1 MNLFANWQSY
11 WVDGGIQRGFVNT
24 LSAFVVGSLLTIAWG
39 LIVAMMR
46 MSRFSPVRFVALAYI
61 EVFRGTPITVQL
73 LTFFAAIPIL
83 TGLQLPPFET
93 AVLALAL
100 NSGGYIAESYRSGL
114 QAVPAG
120 QKEAAAAIG
129 MTRGQ
134 IFRRVTLP
142 LGIRVMLPAIGNTLA
157 GILLTTSFVF
167 LVGLE
172 DMQAKATQIMNRTND
187 WTVFLMITLIY
198 VVLGLLLLAGNN
210 WLERRYRPLT

>member
-1 MNLFANWQSY
+1 MDFLANWPGY
-11 WVDGGIQRGFVNT
+11 WTEGGIQRGFINT
-24 LSAFVVGSLLTIAWG
+24 VSAFAVGSLLTLAWG
-39 LIVAMMR
+39 LLVAVMR
-46 MSRFSPVRFVALAYI
+46 MSHFGIVRFAAIAYI
-61 EVFRGTPITVQL
+61 EVFRGTPILVQL

-114 QAVPAG
+114 QAVPRG
-120 QKEAAAAIG
+120 QQEAAAAIG
-129 MTRGQ
+129 MTRLQ
-134 IFRRVTLP
+134 VFRRVTLP
-142 LGIRVMLPAIGNTLA
+142 LGVRVMLPNVGNTLA

-187 WTVFLMITLIY
+187 WTVFLFITLIY
-198 VVLGLLLLAGNN
+198 IALGLLLLAGNN

>member
-1 MNLFANWQSY
+1 MNLFANWPAY
-11 WVDGGIQRGFVNT
+11 WIEGGIQRGFTNT
-24 LSAFVVGSLLTIAWG
+24 LSAFVVGSLLTIVWG

-46 MSRFSPVRFVALAYI
+46 MSGFAPMRFLALAYI

-114 QAVPAG
+114 QAVPRG

-129 MTRGQ
+129 MTNAQ

-142 LGIRVMLPAIGNTLA
+142 LGVRVMLPAIGNTLA

-187 WTVFLMITLIY
+187 WTVFLFITLIY
-198 VVLGLLLLAGNN
+198 VVLGLLLLAANN

>member
-1 MNLFANWQSY
+1 MDLLAHWHTY
-11 WVDGGIQRGFVNT
+11 WVEGGIQRGFINT
-24 LSAFVVGSLLTIAWG
+24 ISAFLVGSVLTLAWG
-39 LIVAMMR
+39 LLVAVMR
-46 MSRFSPVRFVALAYI
+46 MSRFLPIRFLAVAYI
-61 EVFRGTPITVQL
+61 EIFRGTPITVQL
-73 LTFFAAIPIL
+73 LTFFAAVPIL
-83 TGLQLPPFET
+83 TTLQLPPFET

-114 QAVPAG
+114 QAVPTG
-120 QKEAAAAIG
+120 QKEAAVAIG

-134 IFRRVTLP
+134 VFRRVTLP
-142 LGIRVMLPAIGNTLA
+142 LGIRVMLPAIGNSLA

-187 WTVFLMITLIY
+187 WTVFLFITLIY
-198 VVLGLLLLAGNN
+198 VGLGLLLLTGNN

>member
-1 MNLFANWQSY
+1 MDLLANWQSY
-11 WVDGGIQRGFVNT
+11 WFDGGIQRGFVNSI
-24 LSAFVVGSLLTIAWG
+24 SAFVVGSLLTIAWG
-39 LIVAMMR
+39 LIVAIMR
-46 MSRFSPVRFVALAYI
+46 MSRFFLVRFVAVAYI
-61 EVFRGTPITVQL
+61 EIFRGTPITVQL
-73 LTFFAAIPIL
+73 LTFFAALPIL

-114 QAVPAG
+114 QAVPRG
-120 QKEAAAAIG
+120 QQEAAAAIG
-129 MTRGQ
+129 MTRSQ
-134 IFRRVTLP
+134 VFRRVTLP

-187 WTVFLMITLIY
+187 WTVFLLITLIY

>member
-1 MNLFANWQSY
+1 MDLFANWQSY
-11 WVDGGIQRGFVNT
+11 WFEGGIQRGFTNT
-24 LSAFVVGSLLTIAWG
+24 MSAFVVGSILTIVWG
-39 LIVAMMR
+39 LLVALAR
-46 MSRFSPVRFVALAYI
+46 MSRFAPMRFVAIAYI
-61 EVFRGTPITVQL
+61 EIFRGTPILVQL
-73 LTFFAAIPIL
+73 LTFFAAVPIL

-93 AVLALAL
+93 AVLALTL
-100 NSGGYIAESYRSGL
+100 NSGGYIAESYRAGL
-114 QAVPAG
+114 QAVPVG

-134 IFRRVTLP
+134 VFRRVTLP
-142 LGIRVMLPAIGNTLA
+142 LGVRVMLPAVGNTLA

-187 WTVFLMITLIY
+187 WTVFLFITLIY
-198 VVLGLLLLAGNN
+198 IVLGLLLLAGNN